1 VVTRHRPRRPH
12 KPELVVLCDLS
23 GSVASFAQF
32 TLMLTWA
39 LQEQFTKVRVFAFI
53 DTCDEVSR
61 FLDGA
66 DDLPEALAR
75 MSREAELVWFD
86 GHSDY
91 GHAFGVFAERFTD
104 ALTPRTS
111 LLILGDGRTNYRD
124 PALPVLSA
132 LVSQARHAYWLNPEP
147 RGQWGGGDS
156 AALRYADVV
165 EMVECRTVAQLEH
178 FVTRL
183 LPT

>member
-1 VVTRHRPRRPH
+1 MYKR
-12 KPELVVLCDLS
+12 
-23 GSVASFAQF
+23 Q
-32 TLMLTWA
+32 
-39 LQEQFTKVRVFAFI
+39 
-53 DTCDEVSR
+53 
-61 FLDGA
+61 
-66 DDLPEALAR
+66 
-75 MSREAELVWFD
+75 
-86 GHSDY
+86 DY
-91 GHAFGVFAERFTD
+91 GHAFEVFAERFTD